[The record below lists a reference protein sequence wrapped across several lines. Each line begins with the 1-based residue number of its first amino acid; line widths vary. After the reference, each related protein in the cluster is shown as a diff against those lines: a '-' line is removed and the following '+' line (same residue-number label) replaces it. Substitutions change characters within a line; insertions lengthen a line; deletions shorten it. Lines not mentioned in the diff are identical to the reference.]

1 MHKWNE
7 FPLEIQPSSRRNDD
21 DTQKKFHANLIKIFN
36 FRVHQLKNEYHSGQ
50 KSPIKYHIRIL
61 EPNMDR
67 VLPAILVKGED
78 SLNHF
83 QTLCIAYLSNEI
95 NLYPHDGV
103 P

>member
-1 MHKWNE
+1 
-7 FPLEIQPSSRRNDD
+7 
-21 DTQKKFHANLIKIFN
+21 
-36 FRVHQLKNEYHSGQ
+36 
-50 KSPIKYHIRIL
+50 
-61 EPNMDR
+61 MDR
-67 VLPAILVKGED
+67 ILPAILVKRED